1 MTKEQYDRVKR
12 FKPQFELAKG
22 GFCRIARGELE
33 VIRNVYNEVFEQS
46 LGQANM
52 NCNACVIKMM
62 RNLGEA
68 VEKYEKYLN
77 TFGRK
82 KKTEPSRDSNDA
94 AQNEA
99 GEGIEK

>member
-1 MTKEQYDRVKR
+1 MTKEQYDKVER

-22 GFCRIARGELE
+22 GFCRVSRGDLE
-33 VIRNVYNEVFEQS
+33 IIRNVYNEVF
-46 LGQANM
+46 GQNLKPSNM

-62 RNLGEA
+62 KNLGEA
-68 VEKYEKYLN
+68 VEKYGKYLN

-82 KKTEPSRDSNDA
+82 KKSEPSRDSNDA